1 MTVFVLPG
9 SGLSQT
15 VRVGFEFAQATTV
28 AEIQE
33 VQQLRYA
40 VYVEEMQR
48 YQNVEGA
55 EEARFAEPEDSH
67 SWICYARDGTRVV
80 AATRMTWGGDG
91 FSDRQVGQYQLA
103 PFLAELPAEIIGV
116 GERNTVIPT
125 YRGTGVLDQL
135 LAYASAVTK
144 VSSLQ
149 VVFGCCEPHLLSLY
163 LKMGQ
168 RTYAPHNINSP
179 TAGYLIPLVSFLP
192 DVDALR
198 GVGPKTPPD
207 ELPACVQSVVA
218 RTPSVRS
225 QLLSAPE
232 EYWSEIRRTLHEL
245 DAQKISTFDGFT
257 DDEAQRCI
265 ARSTIIECA
274 AGDRLL
280 KRGGSARNIFVV
292 LDGTLEV
299 RDDDTIVNVLSPG
312 DSFGEMAFLLERPRS
327 FDVDAA
333 TASRVL
339 SLSEGALRAMVA
351 DDANIAAKLLLNLS
365 RMLCVRLI
373 RAS

>member
-1 MTVFVLPG
+1 MLHG

-15 VRVGFEFAQATTV
+15 VSVGFEFAQATTV
-28 AEIQE
+28 AEIQA

-40 VYVEEMQR
+40 VYVEEMHR
-48 YQNVEGA
+48 YQDVEGA
-55 EEARFAEPEDSH
+55 VEGRFAEPEDSH
-67 SWICYARDGTRVV
+67 SWICYAREGTQVV

-91 FSDRQVGQYQLA
+91 FSDRQVDQYQLA
-103 PFLAELPAEIIGV
+103 PFLAELPAEIMGV
-116 GERNTVIPT
+116 GERNTVLPT

-135 LAYASAVTK
+135 LAYVSAATK
-144 VSSLQ
+144 LGSLQ

-198 GVGPKTPPD
+198 GLGPKTRPD
-207 ELPACVQSVVA
+207 ELPACLQAVLDRS
-218 RTPSVRS
+218 PSVRS
-225 QLLSAPE
+225 QLLSTPE
-232 EYWSEIRRTLHEL
+232 DYWSEIRRTLHEL
-245 DAQKISTFDGFT
+245 DAQRISTFDGFT

-274 AGDRLL
+274 SGDRVL
-280 KRGGSARNIFVV
+280 KRGGTARNIFVV

-299 RDDDTIVNVLSPG
+299 RDGDMIVNVLSPG
-312 DSFGEMAFLLERPRS
+312 DAFGEMAFLLERPRS

-333 TASRVL
+333 TAARVL
-339 SLSEGALRAMVA
+339 SLSEGALRAMIA
-351 DDANIAAKLLLNLS
+351 EDANIAAKLLLNLS